1 MLNNKKSKESDFKN
15 QGRNVLNNKKSK
27 ESDFKNQGK
36 NVLIT
41 KSQRRVILKI
51 REEMC

>member
-15 QGRNVLNNKKSK
+15 Q
-27 ESDFKNQGK
+27 EK

>member
-15 QGRNVLNNKKSK
+15 Q
-27 ESDFKNQGK
+27 EK

-41 KSQRRVILKI
+41 KSQKRVILKI